1 MPTSTG
7 MENTRINVKILG
19 RFHNDGSVPP
29 PPFFPPLEAAF
40 PPPPITRASLMKGKD
55 TRPLLLLFL
64 LLVVLDRTMGRSL
77 PTGRGKGEVGEEEEE
92 ETKPSRLPL
101 RRDKRKADK
110 VWKAYGRR

>member
-1 MPTSTG
+1 
-7 MENTRINVKILG
+7 MENTRINVKIFG
-19 RFHNDGSVPP
+19 RFHKEGSAPL
-29 PPFFPPLEAAF
+29 PFFPPLEAAF

-77 PTGRGKGEVGEEEEE
+77 LTGRGKGEVGEEEEE
-92 ETKPSRLPL
+92 EEAKPSRLPR

-110 VWKAYGRR
+110 VWKAYGRL